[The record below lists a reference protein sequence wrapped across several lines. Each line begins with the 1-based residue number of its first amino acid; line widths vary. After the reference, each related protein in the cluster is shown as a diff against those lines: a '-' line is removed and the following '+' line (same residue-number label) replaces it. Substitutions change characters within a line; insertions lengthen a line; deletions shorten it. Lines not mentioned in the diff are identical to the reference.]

1 MHIVDEERLGLPQT
15 SREAFDM
22 LESQSI
28 ITSGIAYRMKAMVGF
43 RNIAVQD
50 YQAINQDILQQ
61 ILDKHLSDFTT
72 YTKQILDY

>member
-1 MHIVDEERLGLPQT
+1 MHIVAEERLGLPQT

-28 ITSGIAYRMKAMVGF
+28 ITSEIAYRMKAMVGF
-43 RNIAVQD
+43 RNIAVQN

-61 ILDKHLSDFTT
+61 IFEKYLSDFTT
-72 YTKQILDY
+72 FTKQILDY

>member
-1 MHIVDEERLGLPQT
+1 MHIVAEERLGLPQT

-28 ITSGIAYRMKAMVGF
+28 ITSEIVYRMKAMVGF
-43 RNIAVQD
+43 RNIAVQN

-61 ILDKHLSDFTT
+61 IFEKYLSDFTT
-72 YTKQILDY
+72 FTKQILDY